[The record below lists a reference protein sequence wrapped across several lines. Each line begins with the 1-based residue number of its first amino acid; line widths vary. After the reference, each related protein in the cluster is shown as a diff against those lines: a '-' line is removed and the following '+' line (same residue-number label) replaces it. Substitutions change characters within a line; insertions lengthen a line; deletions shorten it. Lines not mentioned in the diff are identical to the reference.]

1 MPNPNPPSPPII
13 SIPPGLVIIEDRIFD
28 FDQAWT
34 ICHENCL
41 SPGEMQEFLKQYGIT
56 QPHKMDLIR
65 KEGGKEIL
73 ELLVK
78 KVRHGY
84 RRELRGF
91 LGSYSLD
98 SIE

>member
-1 MPNPNPPSPPII
+1 
-13 SIPPGLVIIEDRIFD
+13 
-28 FDQAWT
+28 
-34 ICHENCL
+34 
-41 SPGEMQEFLKQYGIT
+41 MQEFLKQYGIT